1 MSTTVLR
8 FGAKG
13 KEVKRLQQALADR
26 GFKPGAID
34 GDFGGGTE
42 AALMA
47 FQHSQ
52 GLLVDGVAGARSQA
66 ALGLIDD
73 AALPSATGQMSVQVA
88 SRMCPFTPLSNIKAN
103 LPVVMD
109 SLGRHGLQDR
119 TMVLMAVA
127 SIRAETESFL
137 PISEGRSKFN
147 TSPAGAPFDLYDHRR
162 DLGNQGS
169 PDGQRYRGRG
179 FIQLTGRFNY
189 AKFGPMLDPP
199 QDLVAHPELA
209 NASDIAADLLTL
221 FLKSRELNI
230 KDALLHGNLQAARR
244 LVNGGSHGLD
254 RFSEAYRTGDAMLPR

>member
-1 MSTTVLR
+1 MSATALR
-8 FGAKG
+8 FGASG
-13 KEVKRLQQALADR
+13 KDVKRLQQALADR
-26 GFKPGAID
+26 GFLPGRID

-42 AALMA
+42 AAVIA
-47 FQHSQ
+47 FQHSA
-52 GLLVDGVAGARSQA
+52 GLLPDGKAGPRTLA
-66 ALGLIDD
+66 ALGLVDD
-73 AALPSATGQMSVQVA
+73 ATLPDSTGAMSVQVA

-109 SLGRHGLQDR
+109 SLTRHGLHDR

-127 SIRAETESFL
+127 SIRAETEAFL

-147 TSPAGAPFDLYDHRR
+147 TSPSGDPFDLYDHRS

-169 PDGQRYRGRG
+169 PDGQRFRGRG

-189 AKFGPMLDPP
+189 ARFGAQLNPP
-199 QDLVAHPELA
+199 RDLVAHPELA

-230 KDALLHGNLQAARR
+230 KDALQHGNLQAARR
-244 LVNGGSHGLD
+244 LVNGGSHGLE
-254 RFSEAYRTGDAMLPR
+254 RFSEAYRTGDAMLPT